1 MEVLK
6 WVVETYGK
14 RLAMTVSFGGPEGM
28 VLLDMLSRFTD
39 RVTVLPRHWV
49 LVQ

>member
-1 MEVLK
+1 M

-28 VLLDMLSRFTD
+28 VLLDMLSLAQT
-39 RVTVLPRHWV
+39 
-49 LVQ
+49 